1 MINNKQHNI
10 NKNGHR
16 IFFILILCLFGFCLV
31 QAMQAPRKKHKK
43 RPKGE
48 RVYLLHADELRYDM
62 FGRNPDAQIVK
73 GKVSFM
79 HQGGHLTCDSAY
91 FYQGTNSVKA
101 FGHVHYRQGDTLS
114 LTCERAEYDGM
125 MQMMH
130 ARRNVVLHHR
140 RQTLKTDSLDFDR
153 LYNMA
158 NFFDGGTLIDGKDR
172 LVSDWGEYH
181 TETREAKFVFN
192 VKLRSGK
199 DVVTT
204 DTLYYDVPT
213 STAHMVGPS
222 KIVSGSSVVHTADGY
237 YDTKTDKAKL
247 FGRSTLVDKDK
258 SITGD
263 SLYYVKNGEST
274 GYGNVVYVDKKN
286 KNSLTCNY
294 LRYNEKTGMG
304 FATKRPVAIDYSQ
317 KDTLW
322 MHSDTMRI
330 YTFNINTDSVYR
342 KVHAYPHVRAFR
354 NDMQAIC
361 DSLVFNSKDSC
372 MTMYKDPVIWNAN
385 RQMLGEEI
393 RAYMADSTIRFAHV
407 IGQALSI
414 EQMPDSVHYNQITS
428 SEMKSYFEKGE
439 MKMTEAIGN
448 VQTVYYMTND
458 KDSSLVG
465 LNYLETDTMR
475 MYLGAARKL
484 DKIWTNKFTSTMY
497 PITQVPPA
505 KYKLPNFAWFEDL
518 RPKDKNDIFV
528 WRGKS
533 SGTELKS
540 IKRHEAPLQSLK
552 KESLKKD
559 KEKDEAET
567 ASGKTDKEA
576 SKTAPKKTD
585 KEASKTAPKK
595 TVRAASR
602 KISKVA
608 PKVTKKNKRK

>member
-222 KIVSGSSVVHTADGY
+222 KIVSGSSVVHTEDGY

-286 KNSLTCNY
+286 KNTLTCNY

-428 SEMKSYFEKGE
+428 SEMKSYFKKGE

-518 RPKDKNDIFV
+518 RPTDKNDIFV

-552 KESLKKD
+552 KESLKEN
-559 KEKDEAET
+559 KEKAEAET
-567 ASGKTDKEA
+567 ASGKTAKEA
-576 SKTAPKKTD
+576 SKS
-585 KEASKTAPKK
+585 ASKTVPKK
-595 TVRAASR
+595 AVRAASR
-602 KISKVA
+602 KNSKVA

>member
-31 QAMQAPRKKHKK
+31 QAMQTPRKKHKK
-43 RPKGE
+43 RQVGE

-286 KNSLTCNY
+286 KNTLTCNY

-518 RPKDKNDIFV
+518 RPTDKNDIFV

-559 KEKDEAET
+559 KEKAEAET
-567 ASGKTDKEA
+567 ASGETDKEASKSA
-576 SKTAPKKTD
+576 SKTAPKK
-585 KEASKTAPKK
+585 A
-595 TVRAASR
+595 VRAASR
-602 KISKVA
+602 KTSKVA

>member
-43 RPKGE
+43 RPEGE

-294 LRYNEKTGMG
+294 LRYNENTGMG

-330 YTFNINTDSVYR
+330 YTYHINTDSVYR

-518 RPKDKNDIFV
+518 RPTDKNDIFV

-552 KESLKKD
+552 KEPLKED
-559 KEKDEAET
+559 KEKAEAET

-576 SKTAPKKTD
+576 SKS
-585 KEASKTAPKK
+585 ASKTAPKK
-595 TVRAASR
+595 VVRAASR
-602 KISKVA
+602 KTSKVA

>member
-1 MINNKQHNI
+1 MINNKQYNI

-43 RPKGE
+43 RPEGE

-505 KYKLPNFAWFEDL
+505 KYKLPNFAWFENL
-518 RPKDKNDIFV
+518 RPTDKNDIFV

-552 KESLKKD
+552 KESLKED
-559 KEKDEAET
+559 KEKAEAET

-576 SKTAPKKTD
+576 SKSAAKTVPKK
-585 KEASKTAPKK
+585 A
-595 TVRAASR
+595 VRAASR
-602 KISKVA
+602 KNSKVA

>member
-31 QAMQAPRKKHKK
+31 QDMQAPRKKHKK

-576 SKTAPKKTD
+576 SKTAPKKT
-585 KEASKTAPKK
+585 
-595 TVRAASR
+595 VRAASR

>member
-43 RPKGE
+43 RPEGE

-181 TETREAKFVFN
+181 TEPREAKFVFN

-518 RPKDKNDIFV
+518 RPTDKNDIFV

-540 IKRHEAPLQSLK
+540 FKRHEAPLQSLK
-552 KESLKKD
+552 KEPLKED
-559 KEKDEAET
+559 KEKAEAET

-576 SKTAPKKTD
+576 SKS
-585 KEASKTAPKK
+585 ASKTAPKK

>member
-31 QAMQAPRKKHKK
+31 QAMQAARKKHKK
-43 RPKGE
+43 RPEGE

-518 RPKDKNDIFV
+518 RPTDKNDIFV

-540 IKRHEAPLQSLK
+540 FKRHEAPLQSLK
-552 KESLKKD
+552 KEPLKED
-559 KEKDEAET
+559 EEKAEAET

-576 SKTAPKKTD
+576 SK
-585 KEASKTAPKK
+585 SVVKTAPKK
-595 TVRAASR
+595 AVRAASG
-602 KISKVA
+602 KNSKVA

>member
-43 RPKGE
+43 RPEGE

-274 GYGNVVYVDKKN
+274 GYSNVVYVDKKN

-518 RPKDKNDIFV
+518 RPTDKNDIFV

-540 IKRHEAPLQSLK
+540 FKRHEAPLQSLK
-552 KESLKKD
+552 KEPLKED
-559 KEKDEAET
+559 KEKAEAET

-576 SKTAPKKTD
+576 SKS
-585 KEASKTAPKK
+585 ASKTAPKK

-602 KISKVA
+602 K
-608 PKVTKKNKRK
+608 T

>member
-43 RPKGE
+43 RPEGE

-518 RPKDKNDIFV
+518 RPTDKNDIFV

-540 IKRHEAPLQSLK
+540 FKRHEAPLQSLK
-552 KESLKKD
+552 KESLKED
-559 KEKDEAET
+559 KEKAEAEN

-576 SKTAPKKTD
+576 SKS
-585 KEASKTAPKK
+585 ASKTTPKK
-595 TVRAASR
+595 AVRTASR
-602 KISKVA
+602 KTSKVA

>member
-43 RPKGE
+43 RPEGE

-237 YDTKTDKAKL
+237 YDTRTDKAKL

-552 KESLKKD
+552 KEPLKED
-559 KEKDEAET
+559 EEKAEAET

-576 SKTAPKKTD
+576 SKS
-585 KEASKTAPKK
+585 ASKTTPKK

-602 KISKVA
+602 KTSKVA

>member
-43 RPKGE
+43 RPEGE

-475 MYLGAARKL
+475 MYLGVARKL

-518 RPKDKNDIFV
+518 RPTDKNDIFV

-552 KESLKKD
+552 KESLKED
-559 KEKDEAET
+559 KEKAEAET

-576 SKTAPKKTD
+576 SKSA
-585 KEASKTAPKK
+585 AKTAPKK
-595 TVRAASR
+595 AVRAASR
-602 KISKVA
+602 KNSKVA

>member
-1 MINNKQHNI
+1 MINNKQYNI

-31 QAMQAPRKKHKK
+31 QAMQAPRKKPKK
-43 RPKGE
+43 RPVGE

-330 YTFNINTDSVYR
+330 YTYHINTDSVYR

-518 RPKDKNDIFV
+518 RPTDKNDIFV

-552 KESLKKD
+552 KESLKED
-559 KEKDEAET
+559 KGKAEAET
-567 ASGKTDKEA
+567 ASGKTAKEA
-576 SKTAPKKTD
+576 SKS
-585 KEASKTAPKK
+585 ASKTAPKK

-602 KISKVA
+602 KTSKVA

>member
-43 RPKGE
+43 RPEGE

-237 YDTKTDKAKL
+237 YDTKTDKARL

-518 RPKDKNDIFV
+518 RPTDKNDIFV

-552 KESLKKD
+552 KEPLKED
-559 KEKDEAET
+559 KEKAEAET

-576 SKTAPKKTD
+576 SKTAPKK
-585 KEASKTAPKK
+585 A
-595 TVRAASR
+595 VRAASR
-602 KISKVA
+602 KTSKVA

>member
-43 RPKGE
+43 RPEGE

-62 FGRNPDAQIVK
+62 FGRTPDAQIVK

-274 GYGNVVYVDKKN
+274 GYGNVVYVDKRN

-505 KYKLPNFAWFEDL
+505 KYKLPNFAWFENL

-552 KESLKKD
+552 KESLKED
-559 KEKDEAET
+559 REKAEAET

-576 SKTAPKKTD
+576 SKS
-585 KEASKTAPKK
+585 ASKTAPKK
-595 TVRAASR
+595 AVRAASG
-602 KISKVA
+602 KNSKVA

>member
-559 KEKDEAET
+559 KEKAEAET

-576 SKTAPKKTD
+576 F
-585 KEASKTAPKK
+585 KTAPKK

>member
-247 FGRSTLVDKDK
+247 FGRSTLVDKNK

-518 RPKDKNDIFV
+518 RPMDKNDIFV

-540 IKRHEAPLQSLK
+540 FKRHEAPLQSLK
-552 KESLKKD
+552 KEPLKED
-559 KEKDEAET
+559 EEKAEAET

-576 SKTAPKKTD
+576 SKS
-585 KEASKTAPKK
+585 ASKTAPKK
-595 TVRAASR
+595 AVRAASR
-602 KISKVA
+602 KTSKVA

>member
-43 RPKGE
+43 RPEGE

-518 RPKDKNDIFV
+518 RPTDKNDIFV

-552 KESLKKD
+552 KESLKED
-559 KEKDEAET
+559 KEKAEAET

-576 SKTAPKKTD
+576 SKS
-585 KEASKTAPKK
+585 ASKTAPKK
-595 TVRAASR
+595 AVRTASR
-602 KISKVA
+602 KTSKVA

>member
-274 GYGNVVYVDKKN
+274 GYGNVVYVDKNN

-458 KDSSLVG
+458 KDSTLVG

-559 KEKDEAET
+559 KEKAEAET
-567 ASGKTDKEA
+567 ASG
-576 SKTAPKKTD
+576 KTD

>member
-16 IFFILILCLFGFCLV
+16 IFFILILCLFGLCLV

-43 RPKGE
+43 RPEGE

-518 RPKDKNDIFV
+518 RPTDKNDIFV

-552 KESLKKD
+552 KEPLKED
-559 KEKDEAET
+559 KEKAEAET
-567 ASGKTDKEA
+567 ASE
-576 SKTAPKKTD
+576 KTA
-585 KEASKTAPKK
+585 
-595 TVRAASR
+595 
-602 KISKVA
+602 KVA

>member
-294 LRYNEKTGMG
+294 LRCNEKTGMG

-518 RPKDKNDIFV
+518 RPTDKNDIFV

-552 KESLKKD
+552 KESLKEN
-559 KEKDEAET
+559 KEKAEAET
-567 ASGKTDKEA
+567 ASGKTAKEA
-576 SKTAPKKTD
+576 SKS
-585 KEASKTAPKK
+585 ASKTASKK
-595 TVRAASR
+595 AVRAVSR
-602 KISKVA
+602 KTSKVA

>member
-31 QAMQAPRKKHKK
+31 QAMQAPRKKYKK

-540 IKRHEAPLQSLK
+540 IMRHEAPLQSLK

-559 KEKDEAET
+559 KEKAEAET
-567 ASGKTDKEA
+567 ASG
-576 SKTAPKKTD
+576 KTD

>member
-552 KESLKKD
+552 KESLTKD
-559 KEKDEAET
+559 KEKAEAET

-576 SKTAPKKTD
+576 SKS
-585 KEASKTAPKK
+585 ASKTAPKK

>member
-43 RPKGE
+43 RPEGE

-518 RPKDKNDIFV
+518 RPTDKNDIFV

-559 KEKDEAET
+559 KEKAEAET
-567 ASGKTDKEA
+567 ASGKNDKEA
-576 SKTAPKKTD
+576 SKSAV
-585 KEASKTAPKK
+585 KTAPKK
-595 TVRAASR
+595 AVRAASR
-602 KISKVA
+602 KTSKVA

>member
-43 RPKGE
+43 RPEGE

-181 TETREAKFVFN
+181 TETREAKFVFK

-518 RPKDKNDIFV
+518 RPTDKNDIFV

-552 KESLKKD
+552 KEPLKED
-559 KEKDEAET
+559 KEKAEAET

-576 SKTAPKKTD
+576 SKS
-585 KEASKTAPKK
+585 ASKTAPKK

>member
-43 RPKGE
+43 RPEGE

-286 KNSLTCNY
+286 KNTLTCNY

-540 IKRHEAPLQSLK
+540 FKRHEAPLQSLK
-552 KESLKKD
+552 KEPLKED
-559 KEKDEAET
+559 EEKAEAET

-576 SKTAPKKTD
+576 SKSAF
-585 KEASKTAPKK
+585 KTAPKK
-595 TVRAASR
+595 AVRAASR
-602 KISKVA
+602 KTSKVA

>member
-43 RPKGE
+43 RPEGE

-247 FGRSTLVDKDK
+247 FGRSTLVDKNK

-552 KESLKKD
+552 KEPLKED
-559 KEKDEAET
+559 KEKAEAET

-576 SKTAPKKTD
+576 SK
-585 KEASKTAPKK
+585 SVVKTAPKK
-595 TVRAASR
+595 AVRAASG
-602 KISKVA
+602 KNSKVA

>member
-43 RPKGE
+43 RPEGE

-518 RPKDKNDIFV
+518 RPTDKNDIFV

-552 KESLKKD
+552 KEPLKED
-559 KEKDEAET
+559 KEKAEAET

-576 SKTAPKKTD
+576 SKSV
-585 KEASKTAPKK
+585 SKTAPKK

-602 KISKVA
+602 KTSKVA

>member
-43 RPKGE
+43 RPEGE

-222 KIVSGSSVVHTADGY
+222 KIVSGSSVVNTADGY

-518 RPKDKNDIFV
+518 RPTDKNDIFV

-552 KESLKKD
+552 KEPLKED
-559 KEKDEAET
+559 EEKAEAET

-576 SKTAPKKTD
+576 SK
-585 KEASKTAPKK
+585 SVVKTAPKK
-595 TVRAASR
+595 AVRAASG
-602 KISKVA
+602 KNSKVA

>member
-1 MINNKQHNI
+1 MINNKQYNI

-31 QAMQAPRKKHKK
+31 QAMQAPRKKNKK
-43 RPKGE
+43 RPVGE

-286 KNSLTCNY
+286 KNTLTCNY

-518 RPKDKNDIFV
+518 RPTDKNDIFV

-552 KESLKKD
+552 KESLKED
-559 KEKDEAET
+559 EEKAEAET

-576 SKTAPKKTD
+576 SKS
-585 KEASKTAPKK
+585 ASKTAPKK
-595 TVRAASR
+595 AVRAASR
-602 KISKVA
+602 KTSKVA

>member
-43 RPKGE
+43 RPEGE

-222 KIVSGSSVVHTADGY
+222 KIVSGSSVVNTADGY

-263 SLYYVKNGEST
+263 SLYYVKDGEST

-518 RPKDKNDIFV
+518 RPTDKNDIFV

-552 KESLKKD
+552 KEPLKED
-559 KEKDEAET
+559 KEKAEAEA
-567 ASGKTDKEA
+567 ASE
-576 SKTAPKKTD
+576 KTA
-585 KEASKTAPKK
+585 
-595 TVRAASR
+595 
-602 KISKVA
+602 KVA

>member
-43 RPKGE
+43 RPEGE

-518 RPKDKNDIFV
+518 RPTDKNDIFV

-552 KESLKKD
+552 KEPLKED
-559 KEKDEAET
+559 KGKAEAET

-576 SKTAPKKTD
+576 SKGAV
-585 KEASKTAPKK
+585 KTAPKK
-595 TVRAASR
+595 AVRAASR
-602 KISKVA
+602 KTSKVA